1 MKLEGRRARKGE
13 RRRARV
19 VAFEIPWRSFRPRT
33 RFEKDGPEAG
43 VLGPALR
50 RLDPPARRATQPL
63 RGDRA
68 R

>member
-1 MKLEGRRARKGE
+1 MREDTRRKRSRS
-13 RRRARV
+13 RRPRV

-43 VLGPALR
+43 VFGPALR
-50 RLDPPARRATQPL
+50 RLDPLARRATQPL
-63 RGDRA
+63 GGDRA